1 MEIMY
6 PISMRGVKKK
16 KIKELVQFIKFH
28 CTELNESKLTIYYT
42 LKLNCLKEGGERN

>member
-6 PISMRGVKKK
+6 PISMRGVK

-28 CTELNESKLTIYYT
+28 CTEFRESKLAIYYT
-42 LKLNCLKEGGERN
+42 LKLNCLKAEGGKN

>member
-6 PISMRGVKKK
+6 PISMRGVKK

-42 LKLNCLKEGGERN
+42 LKLNCLKEGGEKN